1 VRRWGMSLLSAAVL
15 CAAMV
20 LASSDTVSADGHA
33 LEIFRDQAGPY
44 EVTVSVQ
51 PVMPRVGPVHFLVTL
66 TDAATALQANDAKVT
81 ILASHEP
88 TQLAYWTR
96 ALNTPQSPQLY
107 EANISFQAAGVWT
120 LEVEVLT
127 DGLGPATF
135 SVPLEV
141 DVLAITPATGGALV
155 LLGVVVILVG
165 GSAFIWYS
173 ARRQRRKGQA

>member
-1 VRRWGMSLLSAAVL
+1 MQRWAMSLLPTAIL

-20 LASSDTVSADGHA
+20 LASAATVSADGHA

-44 EVTVSVQ
+44 EVTVAVQ
-51 PVMPRVGPVHFLVTL
+51 PVTPRVGPVHFLVTL
-66 TDAATALQANDAKVT
+66 TDAATALQVNDAEVT

-96 ALNTPQSPQLY
+96 ALNTPQSPQIY
-107 EANISFQAAGVWT
+107 EANISFEAASVWT
-120 LEVEVLT
+120 LEVEVSS

-135 SVPLEV
+135 SIPLEV

-165 GSAFIWYS
+165 GTAFIWYS
-173 ARRQRRKGQA
+173 ARRQRRKGRA